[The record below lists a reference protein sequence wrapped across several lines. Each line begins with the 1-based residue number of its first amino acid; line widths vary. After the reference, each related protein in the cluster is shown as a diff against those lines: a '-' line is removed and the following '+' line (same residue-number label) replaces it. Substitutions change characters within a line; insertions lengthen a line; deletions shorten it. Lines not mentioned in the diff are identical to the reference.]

1 MQKTEET
8 TIATVKV
15 VGLVCDVCGR
25 EIEESDYIGMQ
36 EAICLD
42 EWGGFGS
49 LIGDGAHWQI
59 DICQE
64 CFSKVF
70 GDYIRI
76 IN

>member
-1 MQKTEET
+1 MT
-8 TIATVKV
+8 
-15 VGLVCDVCGR
+15 
-25 EIEESDYIGMQ
+25 EESDYIGMQ

-49 LIGDGAHWQI
+49 MIGDGAHWQI

-64 CFSKVF
+64 CFTKVF

-76 IN
+76 VN